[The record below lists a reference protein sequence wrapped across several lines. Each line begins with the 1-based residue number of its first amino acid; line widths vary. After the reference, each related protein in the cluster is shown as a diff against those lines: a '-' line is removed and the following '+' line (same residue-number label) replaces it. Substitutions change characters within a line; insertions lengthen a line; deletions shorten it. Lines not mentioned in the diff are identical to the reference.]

1 MKYEKIESLIE
12 NIVLENIK
20 DTDLE
25 LVDVE
30 YVKERD
36 WFLRIYLD
44 KPGGLEIEDCQFV
57 NRFLTKY
64 LDEKDPIK
72 DKYYLEVSSP
82 GLDRQLKKPKDFLR
96 HAGQLVDVHFFKPQN
111 GSKIITGNLGS
122 VNEDI
127 LELCING
134 DIQIINRADIAI
146 IKLHLNF

>member
-82 GLDRQLKKPKDFLR
+82 GLDRQLKKQKDFIR
-96 HAGQLVDVHFFKPQN
+96 HKGDKVDVSFFKPVN
-111 GSKIITGNLGS
+111 GKKTVCGELAE
-122 VNEDI
+122 VDEQI
-127 LELCING
+127 LQLVVEG
-134 DIQIINRADIAI
+134 QTEQIERSLISSIR
-146 IKLHLNF
+146 LHLDF